1 MLTRQSLQWSA
12 WQADVCEAGV
22 LTGRQPGPRLAR
34 PFVEFLRPGIPLATV
49 ALGHAVWI
57 LFFPEGQ
64 LRPRGFGAPLR
75 AGALAR
81 TISAAQNQRP
91 ASRRRMAD
99 AGVGVGSPRR

>member
-57 LFFPEGQ
+57 FFANSGPARYEG
-64 LRPRGFGAPLR
+64 
-75 AGALAR
+75 
-81 TISAAQNQRP
+81 ICN
-91 ASRRRMAD
+91 
-99 AGVGVGSPRR
+99 